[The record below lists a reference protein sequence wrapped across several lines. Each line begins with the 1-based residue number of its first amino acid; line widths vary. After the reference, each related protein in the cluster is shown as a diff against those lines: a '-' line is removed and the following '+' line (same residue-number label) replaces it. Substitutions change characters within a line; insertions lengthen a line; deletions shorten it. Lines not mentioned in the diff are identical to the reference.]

1 MNILWLRAVVIKI
14 YVVVERRITD
24 MTVAELI
31 KKTRLDANMTQE
43 EYGLKFGVTR
53 QTVSSWENGKSIPDL
68 QMLIDICNTYQVSLD
83 KLLNENEE
91 IVNKIDLRVR
101 IAQKLKY
108 IVCIVILV
116 IIILGLSIVNWSL
129 NAVEMNEQFVV
140 NATQAGFVIEDGIY
154 IQEMDGVL
162 YSLPNQRLS
171 FLKRD
176 FFAKYAYAQ
185 GEKDGVEIDITF
197 LDYGTVLIELDN
209 DIVIKGTVKADGD
222 LEIEFDDLANEE
234 MDLYNKCGMQVQEM
248 VKCTKTFYD
257 VVY

>member
-1 MNILWLRAVVIKI
+1 
-14 YVVVERRITD
+14 

-53 QTVSSWENGKSIPDL
+53 QTVSSWENERSIPDL
-68 QMLIDICNTYQVSLD
+68 QMLIDICNTYQISLD
-83 KLLNENEE
+83 RLLNENEE

-101 IAQKLKY
+101 IANNLKY
-108 IVCIVILV
+108 IVCMVVLV
-116 IIILGLSIVNWSL
+116 MIIFGLLIVNW
-129 NAVEMNEQFVV
+129 NVRAIEMNEQFVV
-140 NATQAGFVIEDGIY
+140 NATRAGFVLEDGIY
-154 IQEMDGVL
+154 IKEMDGVV

-171 FLKRD
+171 FLKKD

-209 DIVIKGTVKADGD
+209 DIIINGTVKADGD
-222 LEIEFDDLANEE
+222 LEVEFDDSAKE
-234 MDLYNKCGMQVQEM
+234 DIKVYNKCGVQVREM
-248 VKCTKTFYD
+248 VICTKRFYD